1 MKKEEKRNTESSKEK
16 KENFPGYPHY
26 SQEED
31 IYANEKE
38 ETEIDP
44 EDPSRKK
51 APNEDPEAVLNEK
64 NFEEDVTGEDL
75 DVPGNEQDEE
85 NMGSGI
91 EDEENNYYSLGG
103 DNHENLEEDQG
114 K

>member
-1 MKKEEKRNTESSKEK
+1 MKKEAQGKPENKNVNKEQ
-16 KENFPGYPHY
+16 FPGYPHY
-26 SQEED
+26 SQQED

-38 ETEIDP
+38 ETDLDP
-44 EDPSRKK
+44 EDPSRIK
-51 APNEDPEAVLNEK
+51 APNEDPEAILNEK

-75 DVPGNEQDEE
+75 DIPGNEQDEE

>member
-1 MKKEEKRNTESSKEK
+1 MKKESQSQPKNQKGKDEK
-16 KENFPGYPHY
+16 FPGYPHY
-26 SQEED
+26 SQQED

-38 ETEIDP
+38 EADLDP
-44 EDPSRKK
+44 EDPAKIK
-51 APNEDPEAVLNEK
+51 APNEDPEAILNERD
-64 NFEEDVTGEDL
+64 FEEAVTGEDL
-75 DVPGNEQDEE
+75 DIPGNEQDEE